1 MDGRLTISA
10 YSTRMMLQP
19 SMEGLILGTLMVL
32 PCQASHMPEMMWLP
46 LTEESFWR
54 KSLVRP
60 LAW

>member
-1 MDGRLTISA
+1 
-10 YSTRMMLQP
+10 MMLQP

-46 LTEESFWR
+46 LTEDSFWR
-54 KSLVRP
+54 KTLVRP